1 MIIQI
6 EKDMM
11 GTNGRFKISTDF
23 EIAQGSFVTLCGES
37 GAGKT
42 SILRML
48 AGFLDPVMGLIEL
61 NNEVWFSSTKKINQ
75 KPQNRKVGFVFQDYA
90 LFPNMTVK
98 QNLDYALPKGESKS
112 IIPELIEIIDL
123 GELRDRKPETL
134 SGGQKQR
141 VAFARALLRKPKLL
155 LLDEPFSALD
165 KKMRS
170 SLQDYL
176 LSMHRKFALTTIL
189 VSHDAGEIFKLSDE
203 VLLLNEGKIVQRSS
217 AARFYSS
224 QEVSGKFKFTGEV
237 VSIEKSDVIFIVTVI
252 IGNNL
257 VKIVADQ
264 TEVTDLHIGDAV
276 LVASKA
282 FNPVIQKVREYLK

>member
-6 EKDMM
+6 EKEMI
-11 GTNGRFKISTDF
+11 GINGKFRIVTDF
-23 EIAQGSFVTLCGES
+23 EIAEGSFVTLCGES

-42 SILRML
+42 SLLRML
-48 AGFLDPVMGLIEL
+48 AGFLEPEKGLIEL
-61 NNEVWFSSTKKINQ
+61 NDDVWFSSTRKINQ
-75 KPQNRKVGFVFQDYA
+75 KPQNRKVGFVFQDYS
-90 LFPNMTVK
+90 LFPNMTVR
-98 QNLDYALPKGESKS
+98 QNLDYALPKNESKS
-112 IIPELIEIIDL
+112 IIHELIEIIEL
-123 GELRDRKPETL
+123 GELQSRKPETL

-141 VAFARALLRKPKLL
+141 VAFARALVRKPKLL

-203 VLLLNEGKIVQRSS
+203 VLLLKEGKMVQRTTPT
-217 AARFYSS
+217 RFYSS

-237 VSIEKSDVIFIVTVI
+237 VSIVKSDVIFIVTII
-252 IGNNL
+252 IGTNL

-264 TEVTDLHIGDAV
+264 TEVTNLTVGDEV

-282 FNPVIQKVREYLK
+282 FNPVIQKVKSY